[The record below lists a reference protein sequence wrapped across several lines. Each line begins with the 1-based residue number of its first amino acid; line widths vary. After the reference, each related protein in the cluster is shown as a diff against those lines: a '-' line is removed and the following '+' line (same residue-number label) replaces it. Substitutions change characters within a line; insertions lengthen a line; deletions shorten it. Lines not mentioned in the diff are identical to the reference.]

1 MVSFTFHRRSTYVFL
16 KKISK
21 SIVLETLTEI
31 IYPSAG
37 SMALGK
43 TLCPP
48 IKTTVDIYTS
58 IQIFPVYLFL
68 NFCVLLILLLS
79 SITRKPPRL
88 KSPSC
93 IYKRITLYPLEAAI
107 LRQFDKRIV
116 PTRVVSLNPGSKS
129 SLQMLYSLADHR
141 KCGRVK
147 RNEFNNFQ
155 GMDYFN

>member
-1 MVSFTFHRRSTYVFL
+1 MVSFTFHRRSTYVFS

-79 SITRKPPRL
+79 SIVEHYKKTAKVEVTILYLQEDNTLSLRGCHITPIRQTNCPKQ
-88 KSPSC
+88 SC
-93 IYKRITLYPLEAAI
+93 LTQSWL
-107 LRQFDKRIV
+107 
-116 PTRVVSLNPGSKS
+116 
-129 SLQMLYSLADHR
+129 
-141 KCGRVK
+141 
-147 RNEFNNFQ
+147 
-155 GMDYFN
+155 